1 MRCHGNGVR
10 HQRRQSLPH
19 VLLHFH
25 GWHVG
30 AVSITGAVC
39 DALGHVAVLIL
50 ARLGPKPM
58 EDPRSAQFVDMT
70 GCAPNGGRLY
80 RTKAGTPGHHK
91 QTRTGG
97 LRVEGGRT
105 RRPVED
111 DQAEC
116 DSRDDGRR
124 QLREVDRN
132 SLTYS
137 FLPGDSLWDN
147 RSCAEDV
154 AQAAGAGAACQGL
167 LDKSEKARM
176 QWKLEERLQA
186 FEREVAD
193 AS

>member
-1 MRCHGNGVR
+1 VVIYRDWDVPLVLSTDDPGVSRIDLTNEYMRFVR
-10 HQRRQSLPH
+10 DYD
-19 VLLHFH
+19 
-25 GWHVG
+25 
-30 AVSITGAVC
+30 VS
-39 DALGHVAVLIL
+39 
-50 ARLGPKPM
+50 
-58 EDPRSAQFVDMT
+58 
-70 GCAPNGGRLY
+70 Y
-80 RTKAGTPGHHK
+80 
-91 QTRTGG
+91 
-97 LRVEGGRT
+97 
-105 RRPVED
+105 
-111 DQAEC
+111 AE
-116 DSRDDGRR
+116 
-124 QLREVDRN
+124 LREVDRN